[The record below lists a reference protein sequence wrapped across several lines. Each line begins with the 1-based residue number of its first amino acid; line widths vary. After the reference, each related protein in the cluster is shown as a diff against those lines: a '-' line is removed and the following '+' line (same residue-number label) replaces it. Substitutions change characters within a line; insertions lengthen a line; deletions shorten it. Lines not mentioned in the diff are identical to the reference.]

1 MHHLDGKC
9 RNHETALAREA
20 KFWFDLYK
28 FHVSCITCP
37 NATVR
42 EPTLTPRVPESSAR
56 TSSLAARVTFFLL
69 TVRNPRWE
77 RQKTTDGAPERD
89 RSKSS
94 KR

>member
-42 EPTLTPRVPESSAR
+42 EP
-56 TSSLAARVTFFLL
+56 
-69 TVRNPRWE
+69 
-77 RQKTTDGAPERD
+77 
-89 RSKSS
+89 
-94 KR
+94 